1 MLDVSFPEEDY
12 FLEFGLYVVSQF
24 CAMLELFCCFLC
36 FFIFWFLRSL
46 SKYPNVKSEG
56 GNAGSAVP
64 EDFSKLEEIT

>member
-1 MLDVSFPEEDY
+1 MVKVPFPDEDY
-12 FLEFGLYVVSQF
+12 FLVFGLYVVSQF

-36 FFIFWFLRSL
+36 FFIFWLLRSL
-46 SKYPNVKSEG
+46 SQSHNVKSEG